1 MTEHL
6 EVERTFDVPPDFAVP
21 GLSGMPGCARVS
33 GPRAERLAASY
44 FDTGDLRLAR
54 HGVTLRRRSGGA
66 DAGWHLRLP
75 VARGTRRE
83 IRVRLG
89 AEGAGQ
95 EPVPPRLAG
104 LAAAYARGRV
114 LRQVAV
120 VETDRRVFG
129 LLADGGETLAEVA
142 DDRVTAEVAGD
153 RVTAGAARGLAAAG
167 DAGSLVTAD
176 TADGTAAAGGWVAAG
191 TAHRP
196 GPVRWRE
203 IEVGLGSGPP
213 ELLAA
218 ISERLRAAGARPSA
232 AASKLSRLLGVRRT
246 PPPQRYRTAGDVLV
260 SYVAAQVT
268 AILDYDPRVR
278 LADDDAVHQMRV
290 AVRRI
295 RSVLRV
301 YGRLLDRDRTGPLD
315 AELRWLAAGLGTV
328 RDLEVLRG
336 RFADRI
342 DELGQQR
349 PGWLDMMARQQ
360 SAAHARL
367 IKTLRA
373 QRYFSLL
380 DALERFV
387 ADPPL
392 AGAAAGD
399 AARTVQPL
407 VARAWRRVGR
417 RFAQVDRCASEDD
430 RAAARHAA
438 RKAAKRARYAAEAAR
453 PVLGSPAKAIA
464 ATAGRLQE
472 VLGTYQDGIVAQRR
486 LAQMSDSAGETFL
499 LGMVAGVEH
508 CAAERTLDDIAAVWA
523 KASKPKYTRRLKS

>member
-6 EVERTFDVPPDFAVP
+6 EVERKFDVPPDFAVP

-66 DAGWHLRLP
+66 DAGWHLKLP

-89 AEGAGQ
+89 AEGAGE

-104 LAAAYARGRV
+104 LAAAYARGRA

-129 LLADGGETLAEVA
+129 LLDDGGETLAEVA

-153 RVTAGAARGLAAAG
+153 LAAAG
-167 DAGSLVTAD
+167 AAGDLMTAE
-176 TADGTAAAGGWVAAG
+176 TAGGTAAEAAGGWVAAG

-203 IEVGLGSGPP
+203 IEVELGSGPP

-218 ISERLRAAGARPSA
+218 IGERLRAAGARPSA
-232 AASKLSRLLGVRRT
+232 AASKLSRLLGVHRT

-301 YGRLLDRDRTGPLD
+301 YGRLLDRDRAGPLD
-315 AELRWLAAGLGTV
+315 AELRWLAACLGTV

-349 PGWLDMMARQQ
+349 PGWLGMMARQQ

-367 IKTLRA
+367 IKALRD
-373 QRYFSLL
+373 QRYVSLL

-399 AARTVQPL
+399 AARTVRPL

-453 PVLGSPAKAIA
+453 PVLGGPAKAIA
-464 ATAGRLQE
+464 ATAERLQE

-486 LAQMSDSAGETFL
+486 LAQMSDGAGETFL

-523 KASKPKYTRRLKS
+523 KASKPKYARRLKRL